1 MCPEGEFSQRPAVQ
15 RRRLARSAGIG
26 VTLFGLQNDGAP
38 MPLTAHPRVL
48 LACMMVVALTAC
60 QPRPD
65 AKPAGG
71 PAAAGPS
78 AGGPPPAPEVAVLE
92 VQPQSIDLTSELS
105 GRLQAVRTSVVRARV
120 EGVVKHIRFVEGSD
134 VTAGTPLFEIDPR
147 TYQAALEA
155 AQSDAMAAQQ
165 TWQRNQALLEA
176 KAISQ
181 QEFELSAARYKQA
194 QSALTRAQLDV
205 ENAMVQAPISGR
217 IGRSQVTEGMLVGR
231 GESTV
236 LATIDQLDPIWVN
249 FSQSE
254 REWQALRSSMARGEL
269 QAKSPWK
276 VELLLGDG
284 RIYPLSGQLKVAE
297 KTVDPSTGSVFLRA
311 EFPNPRGDLMPG
323 SFVRVRLAQASMP
336 SAIAVPQRAVLMNP
350 QGPYVLVVGED
361 QKTRPVAIQT
371 GAMSGSMWLVKSGL
385 QPGMRIV
392 VDGLQKARPG
402 TVVKSVELKQAH

>member
-1 MCPEGEFSQRPAVQ
+1 
-15 RRRLARSAGIG
+15 
-26 VTLFGLQNDGAP
+26 
-38 MPLTAHPRVL
+38 MPQTAHPRFL
-48 LACMMVVALTAC
+48 LTCLMVVVLTAC

-71 PAAAGPS
+71 PAAAGPT
-78 AGGPPPAPEVAVLE
+78 AGGPPPAPEVTVID
-92 VQPQSIDLTSELS
+92 VQPQSVDLTSELS

-120 EGVVKHIRFVEGSD
+120 EGVVKHIRFVEGSE

-147 TYQAALEA
+147 TYQAAWEA
-155 AQSDAMAAQQ
+155 AQSDTMAAQQ
-165 TWQRNQALLEA
+165 TWQRNQALLES

-181 QEFELSAARYKQA
+181 QEFDLSAARYKQA
-194 QSALTRAQLDV
+194 QSALTRAQLDL

-231 GESTV
+231 GESTA

-269 QAKSPWK
+269 QAKTPWK
-276 VELLLGDG
+276 VELLLNDG
-284 RIYPLSGQLKVAE
+284 RVYPLIGQLKVAE

-336 SAIAVPQRAVLMNP
+336 SSIAVPQRAVLMNP

-371 GAMSGSMWLVKSGL
+371 GAMSGSMWVVKSGL

-402 TVVKSVELKQAH
+402 TVVKPVELKQAN